1 MGDAHGPIADI
12 IQEAYR
18 ILENAEA
25 EGIHLRLLGGLAI
38 RLRCPGIEKDA
49 RFQRSYA
56 DLDFVTLTQWNGKTK
71 ALFARLGYSGNKSFN
86 ALHGYQRLLFY
97 DEEHGRKIDIF
108 IDRMYMCHT
117 LDFRNRL
124 SLDKYTLPISDLL
137 MTKLQIVELTEK
149 DILDTIA
156 LFNDYAVG
164 KDDTGIN
171 TTYITGLVGQDWGL
185 YRTFELNLKKI
196 HDFAAEHAFSNQIV
210 ERIQTLIA
218 AMESCPKSAKW
229 KMRAMVG
236 ERMRWYEQPEETHK

>member
-1 MGDAHGPIADI
+1 MSDTSSPVADI

-18 ILENAEA
+18 ILGHADA
-25 EGIHLRLLGGLAI
+25 EGISLRLLGGLAI
-38 RLRCPGIEKDA
+38 RLRCPGIEKDV
-49 RFQRSYA
+49 RLQRSYA

-71 ALFARLGYSGNKSFN
+71 ALFARLGYAGNKTFN

-97 DEEHGRKIDIF
+97 DELNERKIDIF
-108 IDRMYMCHT
+108 IDRMNMCHT

-124 SLDKYTLPISDLL
+124 SIDKYTLPVSDLL

-156 LFNDYAVG
+156 LFNDYAVE
-164 KDDTGIN
+164 KDDTSIN
-171 TTYITGLVGQDWGL
+171 VPYITRLVGQDWGL
-185 YRTFELNLKKI
+185 YRTFELNLNKI
-196 HDFAAEHAFSNQIV
+196 SAFSVEHAFPAQVI
-210 ERIQTLIA
+210 ERIKTLIA

-236 ERMRWYEQPEETHK
+236 ERVRWYEQPEETHK